1 LRLDLNTLTV
11 LACGRSDDP
20 MARSRVVVE
29 GVQNL
34 GRRVLE
40 DMAVTP

>member
-1 LRLDLNTLTV
+1 MNTLTV
-11 LACGRSDDP
+11 LASGRSDDP
-20 MARSRVVVE
+20 LASSRVVVE

-40 DMAVTP
+40 DLSVTP